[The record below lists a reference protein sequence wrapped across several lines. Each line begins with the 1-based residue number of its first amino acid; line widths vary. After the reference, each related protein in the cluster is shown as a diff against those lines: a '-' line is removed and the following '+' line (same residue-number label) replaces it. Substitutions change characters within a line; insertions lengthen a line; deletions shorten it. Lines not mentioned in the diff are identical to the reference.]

1 MKLILAS
8 ASSRRKEL
16 LEQIGF
22 KFQIIPSGIEEV
34 VIIPP
39 EFSGS
44 IMEIKKLTEEMAL
57 RKCEE
62 VSRRISGKALIIGA
76 DTVVTIEGEILGK
89 PKNRKD
95 AERMLNLLNG
105 RLHHVITGIALIKN
119 PQGRKLVDSVVTE
132 VKFRNLEPEEIK
144 QYIKSGEPMD
154 KAGAYGI
161 QGSGAALVKEIQGCY
176 FNIVGLPLSKFVQ
189 MVKMTSFNSILERT
203 L

>member
-22 KFQIIPSGIEEV
+22 KFQIIPSGIEE
-34 VIIPP
+34 ITLIPKK
-39 EFSGS
+39 FSGS
-44 IMEIKKLTEEMAL
+44 IMEIRKLAEEVAL
-57 RKCEE
+57 KKCEE
-62 VSRRISGKALIIGA
+62 ISRRVLGRALILGA

-95 AERMLNLLNG
+95 AEKMLNLLSG
-105 RLHHVITGIALIKN
+105 RLHHVITGIALIKH
-119 PQGRKLVDSVVTE
+119 PQGKKLVESVVTE
-132 VKFRNLEPEEIK
+132 VKFRSLEPEEIK

-161 QGSGAALVKEIQGCY
+161 QGRGAALVQEIQGCY
-176 FNIVGLPLSKFVQ
+176 FNVVGLPLSKFVQ
-189 MVKMTSFNSILERT
+189 MAKMMGFNSIMERT